1 MIPAVVLRHF
11 VSIRRRPGKHAAATR
26 SISILP
32 PGFWNADVATKDD
45 QSNRRDRCGQS
56 KDEPHRPRAPRTVL
70 GKKPSQK
77 PSPRSDKD
85 LANEEWKVRER
96 AVRCFL
102 PFRCNCGGILID
114 SPGGGKQPRT
124 REREKRSTHE

>member
-11 VSIRRRPGKHAAATR
+11 VAIRRRPGKHAAATR

-32 PGFWNADVATKDD
+32 PGFWNANVATKCD

-56 KDEPHRPRAPRTVL
+56 KDEPHRPRMSRTVL
-70 GKKPSQK
+70 WTKRSQQPTTGPNK
-77 PSPRSDKD
+77 NLPH
-85 LANEEWKVRER
+85 EEGKVRER

-102 PFRCNCGGILID
+102 PFRCNCGGVLID
-114 SPGGGKQPRT
+114 SR
-124 REREKRSTHE
+124 RVE